1 MTGSAELDATRDAYD
16 GVAVRYAE
24 LFATE
29 LERNPLD
36 RALLG
41 AFAELVLAAGGRPVA
56 DVGCGPGTVTAHLH
70 GLGVDVFG
78 VDLSAAMV
86 GLARQAYPGL
96 RFAEGSMTA
105 LEAAD
110 GSLGG
115 VVARYSVIHT
125 PPERVPAVLAEFRRV
140 LAPGGRLLLAFQAD
154 AAPGAHAFDHKV
166 VRAYRWC
173 PDTLAGLVAAAGLTE
188 TARLVR
194 EPDRTERFLQAC
206 LLARRP
212 EDA

>member
-41 AFAELVLAAGGRPVA
+41 AFAELVADAGGRPVA
-56 DVGCGPGTVTAHLH
+56 DAGCGPGSVTAHLH

-125 PPERVPAVLAEFRRV
+125 PPEHVPAVLAEFRRV
-140 LAPGGRLLLAFQAD
+140 LAPGGHLLLAFQAD
-154 AAPGAHAFDHKV
+154 TAPGAHAFDHRV
-166 VRAYRWC
+166 TLAYRWC

-188 TARLVR
+188 TVRLVR
-194 EPDRTERFLQAC
+194 EPGPAERFLQAW

-212 EDA
+212 DDA